1 MGSMDCCKNC
11 KDRIVGCHSTCRDYK
26 EYKEKLAEIKK
37 FMAKDPADA
46 FLAKTKVRAKAFVF
60 ERKDAY
66 NRRVGNA

>member
-1 MGSMDCCKNC
+1 MSSMDCCKNC

-46 FLAKTKVRAKAFVF
+46 FFSKVK
-60 ERKDAY
+60 
-66 NRRVGNA
+66 G